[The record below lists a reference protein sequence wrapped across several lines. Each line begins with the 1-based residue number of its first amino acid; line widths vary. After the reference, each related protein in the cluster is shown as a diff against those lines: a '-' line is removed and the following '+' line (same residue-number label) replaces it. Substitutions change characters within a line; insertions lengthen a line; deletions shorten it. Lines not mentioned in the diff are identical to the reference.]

1 MKIKSLAAALL
12 VPMLFACN
20 SQADRQAL
28 KEELNSKP
36 NRQPRRTK
44 D

>member
-28 KEELNSKP
+28 KEELPQFGIRNSS
-36 NRQPRRTK
+36 
-44 D
+44 